1 MHSYLKDLAFACIG
15 LGAVFCIPALL
26 TPARGRDR
34 EQPARR
40 DSRHGRSHSGQA
52 PLRLR
57 AEGWPDL
64 RTCLTVMAIGAS
76 LLADQSAGNR
86 VRLLL
91 SIPVFAVLLWNL
103 LSWLGS
109 RRRRR
114 SGDQQPA
121 RGARYAGDPGY
132 AADPQ
137 YAPDS
142 RREPAGRRQS
152 DPRYESDPR
161 HGADPRRQPD
171 PRRSV
176 DPRRADPRYESD
188 PRRRPDSRYQADPR
202 YESDPG
208 RRPESRYQADPRHE
222 ADPRHHADSRRQPDP
237 RLADPRQADPRQ
249 ADPPRADSRY
259 EADGRRR

>member
-15 LGAVFCIPALL
+15 LGAVFCIPAVL

-34 EQPARR
+34 EQLARR
-40 DSRHGRSHSGQA
+40 DSRHGRGHPGQA

-109 RRRRR
+109 RHRRR

-121 RGARYAGDPGY
+121 RDARERARYA
-132 AADPQ
+132 AESR

-142 RREPAGRRQS
+142 RRSA
-152 DPRYESDPR
+152 
-161 HGADPRRQPD
+161 
-171 PRRSV
+171 
-176 DPRRADPRYESD
+176 D
-188 PRRRPDSRYQADPR
+188 PRRRPDSRSEADPRRQADPR
-202 YESDPG
+202 YG
-208 RRPESRYQADPRHE
+208 ADPRRL
-222 ADPRHHADSRRQPDP
+222 ADPRYEADSRRQPDP
-237 RLADPRQADPRQ
+237 SRRADPRRSAEYP
-249 ADPPRADSRY
+249 
-259 EADGRRR
+259 ADGRRR